1 MVHRSRRSSL
11 LSRILV
17 IAVYLVTSA
26 VLSRIPFLGRPLS
39 LLYLSLISSYY
50 CFEYRFISSYSLHSL
65 RSRVVYLESRWPYFI
80 GFGLPSTIL
89 SSCLFSSATLNLT
102 IWSLLFPLYI
112 LMAAHSDPLPYD
124 PTRPAKAHDL
134 PGQESSDNRGT
145 TKFASRNLN
154 PEARLPEWWPNRIFA
169 LYGAV
174 LLDDVV
180 SGFMRSFLR
189 SGGGGAKKS
198 AEGYT
203 GPSSSSAYG
212 GPGTQYGAATYAGGP
227 PSLANN
233 SNNAAYAQRRDAFT
247 SRNPAGNFG
256 IPNGST
262 YSNAASAVANAA
274 GGFARQADQ
283 YFGNLANGS
292 TGAGAGGAYKPPAPK
307 RERSENYGIG
317 MAAGVATRREG
328 VDASGVSSRRRGA
341 GAGNS

>member
-1 MVHRSRRSSL
+1 
-11 LSRILV
+11 
-17 IAVYLVTSA
+17 
-26 VLSRIPFLGRPLS
+26 
-39 LLYLSLISSYY
+39 
-50 CFEYRFISSYSLHSL
+50 
-65 RSRVVYLESRWPYFI
+65 
-80 GFGLPSTIL
+80 
-89 SSCLFSSATLNLT
+89 
-102 IWSLLFPLYI
+102 
-112 LMAAHSDPLPYD
+112 MAAHSDPLPYD

-154 PEARLPEWWPNRIFA
+154 PEARLPEWWPNRIFV

-212 GPGTQYGAATYAGGP
+212 GGGGAGTQYGTATYGGGP

-292 TGAGAGGAYKPPAPK
+292 TGAGAGGGGPYKPPAPK
-307 RERSENYGIG
+307 RERSENYGVG